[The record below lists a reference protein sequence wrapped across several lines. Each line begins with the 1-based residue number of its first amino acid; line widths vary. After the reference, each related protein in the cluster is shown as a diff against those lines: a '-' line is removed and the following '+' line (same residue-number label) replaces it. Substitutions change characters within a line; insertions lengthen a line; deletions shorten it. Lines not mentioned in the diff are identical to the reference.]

1 MSDSFSGL
9 TSLEDSSDSRLL
21 ARLRE
26 TEAALAEARASV
38 EAKTNLLATV
48 SHEIRTPMGAVISM
62 ADLLMGTRLDGTQQY
77 YADTL
82 RHSANSLLS
91 ILNDILD
98 HSKLEVGRFELSKS
112 CFSPRSLLAS
122 LESTVQARAAEKNI
136 QIVAEADPQIPEF
149 VTGDADRI
157 RQILMNLADNAVKF
171 TEVGS
176 VVINMTH
183 REKEDGLLK
192 LAFSIQD
199 TGMGM
204 SEEVKAKLFAPF
216 TQADRTIANKYGGT
230 GLGLSIARKLVDLM
244 DGSIGCESLEGNGS
258 TFWFT
263 VSCERASAEE
273 IAAADPAPS
282 NQRRASDR
290 AEAGQRPP
298 APRTATPAPTL
309 SETKGSSSA
318 HILVVEDNKINQ
330 MLITTYLDKFGYSFE
345 IAANGLEAV
354 AAAGKKVY
362 DLILMD
368 VQMPEMDGIEATRQI
383 RALDGPVSKQPIVAL
398 TANAMHGDR
407 ENYLEAGMDDYL
419 AKPIIAANLLD
430 MLKRVL
436 SSGNNHVQ
444 TG

>member
-1 MSDSFSGL
+1 MSDSFGGL
-9 TSLEDSSDSRLL
+9 TNLEDSSDSRLL

-62 ADLLMGTRLDGTQQY
+62 ADLLMGTRLDDTQQY

-82 RHSANSLLS
+82 RQSANSLLS

-112 CFSPRSLLAS
+112 CFSPRSLLAN
-122 LESTVQARAAEKNI
+122 LEGALQARAAEKNI

-157 RQILMNLADNAVKF
+157 RQILMNLTDNAVKF

-183 REKEDGLLK
+183 REREDGSLK

-204 SEEVKAKLFAPF
+204 SDEVKAKLFAPF

-263 VSCERASAEE
+263 VSCERASAED
-273 IAAADPAPS
+273 IAAADPAPT
-282 NQRRASDR
+282 NRRRASDGIEGR
-290 AEAGQRPP
+290 QANPAPRPAPP
-298 APRTATPAPTL
+298 APAQ
-309 SETKGSSSA
+309 SESKGPSSA

-345 IAANGLEAV
+345 IAANGHEAV
-354 AAAGKKVY
+354 AAAGNKVY

-383 RALDGPVSKQPIVAL
+383 RALEGPVSEQPIVAL

-436 SSGNNHVQ
+436 SSSNNRAQ